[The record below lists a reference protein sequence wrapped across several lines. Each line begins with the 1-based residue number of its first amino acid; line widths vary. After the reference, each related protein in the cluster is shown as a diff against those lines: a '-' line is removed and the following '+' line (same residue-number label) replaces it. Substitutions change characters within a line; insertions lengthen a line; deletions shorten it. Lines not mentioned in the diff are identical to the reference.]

1 MQVYARMT
9 DTFRLELV
17 TLGSCPGVSYGSTPT
32 ILPKIIWRCQTGNRK
47 AKKCTCNVTGDA
59 TLQKML
65 WKKKILESMR
75 QLFFFFNWASSLWLS
90 ATNPLH
96 KKNYIWY
103 QLANMTKP
111 LSLLSDGCS
120 IMATFGKQPMMCRDQ
135 RALLM
140 RFKLSLLKYKNTNVL
155 HKYRDQRGLFMRFKQ
170 SSLIYKKN
178 GNIHYFAKRCVCVCV
193 WRGGGI
199 VMNVWCLS
207 LDSRLSN

>member
-1 MQVYARMT
+1 MQVYARMA
-9 DTFRLELV
+9 DTFRLELL

-65 WKKKILESMR
+65 WKKRILESMR
-75 QLFFFFNWASSLWLS
+75 QMFFFPIGHLVLVCGS
-90 ATNPLH
+90 AQKIRC
-96 KKNYIWY
+96 KKNYIWF

-155 HKYRDQRGLFMRFKQ
+155 HKYRDQRGLFTRFKQ
-170 SSLIYKKN
+170 SSLI
-178 GNIHYFAKRCVCVCV
+178 
-193 WRGGGI
+193 
-199 VMNVWCLS
+199 
-207 LDSRLSN
+207 

>member
-75 QLFFFFNWASSLWLS
+75 QMFFSSIGHLVCGWAQQIHCTKKLHLISTRQHDKAFVAAIWWLFNNGNFWQTA
-90 ATNPLH
+90 
-96 KKNYIWY
+96 
-103 QLANMTKP
+103 
-111 LSLLSDGCS
+111 D
-120 IMATFGKQPMMCRDQ
+120 DVQ
-135 RALLM
+135 RPTRPFDAIQAVIAQIQ
-140 RFKLSLLKYKNTNVL
+140 KYKCITQI
-155 HKYRDQRGLFMRFKQ
+155 QRPARPFHAIQAVIAHIKTSQELRML
-170 SSLIYKKN
+170 SSVTI
-178 GNIHYFAKRCVCVCV
+178 F
-193 WRGGGI
+193 I
-199 VMNVWCLS
+199 V
-207 LDSRLSN
+207 R